1 MKKWTPKWF
10 VLTAVLIVLY
20 LFGILLGVFA
30 IMAEP
35 VFFQQRRIL
44 LPAARLIAQD
54 YFENTEG
61 IDGQSQGA
69 DIVAFYDA
77 EGVCIM
83 EKDMHSRSNPTG
95 LAERYVPAVTAGQE
109 VFRLAYTT
117 EHNDLFVI
125 AGVPVWRAG
134 TACGAVFLERNL
146 KNMPEAIEGYLVFFT
161 ISYWVVAC
169 IYVAY
174 LRWKRHM
181 DEFQRNYIANVTH
194 AFKTPIA
201 SIRALTETLYDDLE
215 PDPNKQKLYYGM
227 ILQETNRQDHMVC
240 DILKLAKLQSREME
254 VSKTEV
260 SAVEILAPIRE
271 KYTVLCECIDISL
284 LISDEIAN
292 LPPLYTDIAYIRQ
305 VFEILLDNALKYI
318 RDGGVIRIGA
328 SIAQN
333 HAVFSVQDN
342 GVGISPEDLPHIFER
357 FFKCSHEFSDS
368 GNGLGLAIARE
379 LISGLKGK
387 IWADSTLGE
396 GSTFFFTVHMR

>member
-1 MKKWTPKWF
+1 MKKLTPKWYA
-10 VLTAVLIVLY
+10 LAAVLIVLY

-54 YFENTEG
+54 HFENTEG
-61 IDGQSQGA
+61 IDVQSQGA

-77 EGVCIM
+77 DGVCIM
-83 EKDMHSRSNPTG
+83 EKNMHSRSNPMG

-109 VFRLAYTT
+109 VFRLAFTT

-125 AGVPVWRAG
+125 AGVPVWREG

-146 KNMPEAIEGYLVFFT
+146 KNVPEAVEGYLVFFT
-161 ISYWVVAC
+161 ISYWAVTC
-169 IYVAY
+169 IYVTY
-174 LRWKRHM
+174 LRWKRRM

-227 ILQETNRQDHMVC
+227 ILQETNRQDHMVR

-260 SAVEILAPIRE
+260 SATEILAPIRD

-284 LISDEIAN
+284 LISDEIAD
-292 LPPLYTDIAYIRQ
+292 LPSLYTDITYIRQ

-318 RDGGVIRIGA
+318 RDGGVIRISA

-333 HAVFSVQDN
+333 HAVFSVRDN
-342 GVGISPEDLPHIFER
+342 GVGISAEDLPHIFER
-357 FFKCSHEFSDS
+357 FFKCSHEFSDN

-379 LISGLKGK
+379 LISGLKEK
-387 IWADSTLGE
+387 IWAESTLGE
-396 GSTFFFTVHMR
+396 GSTFFFTVHLK

>member
-1 MKKWTPKWF
+1 MKKRILKWF
-10 VLTAVLIVLY
+10 PMTAVLIILY
-20 LFGILLGVFA
+20 FFGLVLGVLA

-61 IDGQSQGA
+61 MEVQSQGA
-69 DIVAFYDA
+69 DVVVFYNA
-77 EGVCIM
+77 EGACIM
-83 EKDMHSRSNPTG
+83 EKNMHSRFNPTG
-95 LAERYVPAVTAGQE
+95 LAKRYVPAVMAGQE
-109 VFRLAYTT
+109 VFRLAFM

-125 AGVPVWRAG
+125 AGVPVWREG
-134 TACGAVFLERNL
+134 TVCGAVFLERNL

-161 ISYWVVAC
+161 ISYWAVTS
-169 IYVAY
+169 IYIAY
-174 LRWKRHM
+174 LRRKRHM
-181 DEFQRNYIANVTH
+181 EELQRNYIANVTH

-227 ILQETNRQDHMVC
+227 ILQETNRQDHMVR
-240 DILKLAKLQSREME
+240 DILKLAKLQSREMK
-254 VSKTEV
+254 VSKTGV
-260 SAVEILAPIRE
+260 SAEEVLAPIRE

-292 LPPLYTDIAYIRQ
+292 LPPLYTDAAYIRQ
-305 VFEILLDNALKYI
+305 VFEILLDNAIKYI
-318 RDGGVIRIGA
+318 RDGGAIRIGA
-328 SIAQN
+328 SVAQN
-333 HAVFSVQDN
+333 NVVFSVQDD
-342 GVGISPEDLPHIFER
+342 GVGIAPEDLPHVFER

-387 IWADSTLGE
+387 IWAESTLGE
-396 GSTFFFTVHMR
+396 GSTFFFTVHIK